1 MEHSFL
7 FNNGGTSRFLVDCK
21 TVSSF
26 CASPLKKGP
35 RSGASVLRF
44 CRFTPLLE
52 NNEEKAGFFTIPVFF
67 FAKHKRLSK
76 IHASLLWL
84 KDKKI

>member
-26 CASPLKKGP
+26 CVSPLKKGP

-67 FAKHKRLSK
+67 LPSIKGYPKSMLVYCG
-76 IHASLLWL
+76 
-84 KDKKI
+84 